1 MLYAFFIALGLA
13 IGFGSFL
20 ATTEAVRKVLVAI
33 AVALFVIAAI
43 LSVTS
48 VTVNRSDARPDTL
61 SATAA
66 VLALR

>member
-1 MLYAFFIALGLA
+1 MLYALFIALGLA

-20 ATTEAVRKVLVAI
+20 ATTESVRKVMVAI

-48 VTVNRSDARPDTL
+48 VSVSRSDSHPGTL
-61 SATAA
+61 SAAA
-66 VLALR
+66 SALAFR

>member
-48 VTVNRSDARPDTL
+48 VTVNDSSHALASL
-61 SATAA
+61 S
-66 VLALR
+66 LLSR

>member
-1 MLYAFFIALGLA
+1 MLYALFIALGLA

-20 ATTEAVRKVLVAI
+20 ATTESVRKVMVAI

-48 VTVNRSDARPDTL
+48 VTISGQDH
-61 SATAA
+61 A
-66 VLALR
+66 VALANFLQH